1 MMRYGVLAV
10 WLLMMAGCAGAPP
23 PSSAGLNFPALMAA
37 PVRPVTPR
45 QVTVLHTAQ
54 SLLGVPYRAGGETPE
69 GFDCTGFVRYVFREA
84 EGLLLPRRSTEQV
97 QFGDPVSP
105 IEMRPGDLV
114 YFRIEDERSLHVGIY
129 IGEGRFIHA
138 PSTRGH
144 VNTQS
149 LGIEYWRTRFL
160 GARRVIPVS
169 EGRPL

>member
-1 MMRYGVLAV
+1 MIRYGVLVAG
-10 WLLMMAGCAGAPP
+10 WLMVAGCAGAPP
-23 PSSAGLNFPALMAA
+23 PSSAGLDYAALMAA

-54 SLLGVPYRAGGETPE
+54 SLLGVPYRAGGETPA

-84 EGLLLPRRSTEQV
+84 EGLLLPRRSIEQV

-105 IEMRPGDLV
+105 IEMRAGDLV
-114 YFRIEDERSLHVGIY
+114 FFRIERQRSLHVGIY
-129 IGEGRFIHA
+129 TGEGRFIHA
-138 PSTRGH
+138 PSTHGY

-160 GARRVIPVS
+160 GARRVMPVS
-169 EGRPL
+169 AGRPL